1 MSEPKFTREQLQK
14 RIDQID
20 EQLNKVNADE
30 RIELDNDMEEQAIQ
44 VEQEEVASTME
55 ENLRRELIAIE
66 EVLAQMDEDE
76 K

>member
-1 MSEPKFTREQLQK
+1 MTQPQFTKEQLQK
-14 RIDQID
+14 RIDQIN
-20 EQLNKVNADE
+20 EQLNKVNKAE

-55 ENLRRELIAIE
+55 ENLRRELVAIE
-66 EVLAQMDEDE
+66 EVLAKMDDG